1 MIVLVVQGMKPLPE
15 EPRFEP
21 SSEPTRLE
29 EARRIIEECA
39 NDLREMIRKLR
50 KKLN

>member
-1 MIVLVVQGMKPLPE
+1 MKPPPE
-15 EPRFEP
+15 GPRFGEDEP
-21 SSEPTRLE
+21 SSKPTRLE
-29 EARRIIEECA
+29 EARRIIEEYA